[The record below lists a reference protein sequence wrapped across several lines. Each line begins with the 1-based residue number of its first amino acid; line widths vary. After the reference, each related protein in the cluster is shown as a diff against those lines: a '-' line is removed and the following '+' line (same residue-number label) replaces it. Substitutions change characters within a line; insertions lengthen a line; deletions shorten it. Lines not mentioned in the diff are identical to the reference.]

1 MEESVS
7 AISEMNNGIIE
18 FNKNLNEAN
27 LLTNGIGE
35 SLKTIAKWTGAAAI
49 SLGLQDMVSSLM
61 KINEEA
67 TKSAVILGKKAFGKE
82 LKENIRDISKNIT
95 NLQKEIGVST
105 EKAKELTNTFLKARI
120 TENLHDATA
129 AAAMFER
136 ATGAAT
142 EDVVSMYNEMYH
154 GAKMSTESVNSVMAA
169 LSKTQHTLG
178 LTENG
183 MKSVVK
189 TAGNMAIQ
197 LRGFGATDKQIQNM
211 TVSLGKY
218 ASAMENVGVSAQEAT
233 AWVEQLTNPDN
244 IEKNI
249 GLYAQMGISMTDALQ
264 GNFDGIQQGEQE
276 LAQRIVD
283 MGPIAGA
290 AYAKEFGYSYSKA
303 MKTVNLEAP
312 GQVDIDPQEQA
323 MDSLKQMSEEVL
335 GITGKIEKTFNQ
347 LKGRLLALGPAIL
360 TAIGVVVALAK
371 TKIFPKAK
379 KSIADVVAGGIQE
392 GIEGAKIGAGF
403 TGLFKNNFN
412 KANKDGS
419 GYNAADDLT
428 KIFDTIKQS
437 GDTAGKNFK
446 DTFGIYFTQLKQ
458 ASFENAKEEQKQ
470 QVMLRIQ
477 KGKNAEAELE
487 ELKRMAEKFGENIP
501 TALSNRI
508 THAEQHVKTM
518 KTSAYDLFNSGD
530 KKYKTSAV
538 KEIALAEK
546 SSKLADLK
554 AQQKSAHDLAEE
566 IKKQIRIANDSSGK
580 DREDAMSFL
589 KEKTGLQHNEV
600 ENFLKNQEKAFEDL
614 RGASQAL
621 KDATDEEGLKG
632 KINDVQGQ
640 YDSIKNENNLEGDPK
655 QRSFLARMVMKPFDS
670 IKNKALSIK
679 SGVGDWVTNASGL
692 SSEEATTGK
701 RVRRAIGNTVAKGAV
716 KGVAGLGKLA
726 KSIGKLGLKMGVMG
740 IVANLLKPL
749 IDMLKTSLAPVLED
763 LQTQIGE
770 VFQDKAFKDFINC
783 VVNLAKD
790 LVPIVMQLFKAFMP
804 IIKVLMDIIIKLVN
818 FLLPP
823 ILWVL
828 GKLLSLSGL
837 LLEGL
842 GHLPGLGALK
852 DVGKEI
858 RDAGHNMVDLS
869 HNFKANTEASQ
880 ENTEAVKSNS
890 QDQAAQMRVT
900 STYGTTSLVER
911 GAAYS
916 VDNSTAETAGAVNNL
931 NKNMTESSKA
941 SESAREEQRAVNE
954 TIVQSNYDIKQAINR
969 ILDRI
974 EGTSG
979 RVQVQMPNS

>member
-18 FNKNLNEAN
+18 FNKNLNETD

-35 SLKTIAKWTGAAAI
+35 SLRTIAKWTGAATI
-49 SLGLQDMVSSLM
+49 SLGLKDMVSSLM

-105 EKAKELTNTFLKARI
+105 EKAKELTNAFLKARI

-142 EDVVSMYNEMYH
+142 EDVISMYNEMYH

-290 AYAKEFGYSYSKA
+290 AYAREFGYSYSKA

-312 GQVDIDPQEQA
+312 GQVDIDPQEKA

-347 LKGRLLALGPAIL
+347 LKGGLLGLGPAVL
-360 TAIGVVVALAK
+360 TIMGVVLALAK

-392 GIEGAKIGAGF
+392 GIEGAKVGAGL
-403 TGLFKNNFN
+403 TGLFKKNFD
-412 KANKDGS
+412 KANKSAG
-419 GYNAADDLT
+419 GYNATGDKMEIHKTLSASGSNPFKNIMDAE
-428 KIFDTIKQS
+428 TIYHEQVKR
-437 GDTAGKNFK
+437 AK
-446 DTFGIYFTQLKQ
+446 
-458 ASFENAKEEQKQ
+458 AENAKAEQTQLAEIRIQRNKAYEAEIQTLEKLKNTLPKDSKAYKKVEDRIELMGSNANSRITSAEELFQRGGKKYHTQAVKDMALQELANRKSNFNADLSQK
-470 QVMLRIQ
+470 VDRKNSIESALRIAKHNGPGTKDYEEAMSKLMKETGKSFEDIQGALQ
-477 KGKNAEAELE
+477 KCGEDVGG
-487 ELKRMAEKFGENIP
+487 FG
-501 TALSNRI
+501 
-508 THAEQHVKTM
+508 
-518 KTSAYDLFNSGD
+518 
-530 KKYKTSAV
+530 
-538 KEIALAEK
+538 KEIHDTDLSGLDK
-546 SSKLADLK
+546 SIQDLK
-554 AQQKSAHDLAEE
+554 DKVKGIDR
-566 IKKQIRIANDSSGK
+566 KKKIIEDDESLTAPKTGLVGK
-580 DREDAMSFL
+580 ISNL
-589 KEKTGLQHNEV
+589 KEKVSGGFE
-600 ENFLKNQEKAFEDL
+600 EWKMKNGGGSL
-614 RGASQAL
+614 R
-621 KDATDEEGLKG
+621 K
-632 KINDVQGQ
+632 
-640 YDSIKNENNLEGDPK
+640 
-655 QRSFLARMVMKPFDS
+655 
-670 IKNKALSIK
+670 
-679 SGVGDWVTNASGL
+679 
-692 SSEEATTGK
+692 
-701 RVRRAIGNTVAKGAV
+701 AIGNT
-716 KGVAGLGKLA
+716 AGRQVLKLGGLA
-726 KSIGKLGLKMGVMG
+726 KSIGKLGLKMSVMA

-749 IDMLKTSLAPVLED
+749 IAQLKDKLAPVLD
-763 LQTQIGE
+763 DIQKTVGE
-770 VFQDKAFKDFINC
+770 VFESQEFKDLMDSLVDI
-783 VVNLAKD
+783 AKD
-790 LVPIVMQLFKAFMP
+790 LAPILIDLMKPFMSLFKL
-804 IIKVLMDIIIKLVN
+804 LMGLVVKLVN

-823 ILWVL
+823 LLWVL
-828 GKLLSLSGL
+828 GQIFRFSGFI
-837 LLEGL
+837 LEGL
-842 GHLPGLGALK
+842 GNIPGLGALK
-852 DVGKEI
+852 EVGASINKT
-858 RDAGHNMVDLS
+858 GHEMIKLS
-869 HNFKANTEASQ
+869 GTIGKHDKTIKDNTD
-880 ENTEAVKSNS
+880 AVKSQN
-890 QDQAAQMRVT
+890 DQAAQMRVT

-931 NKNMTESSKA
+931 NKNMAESSKA

-974 EGTSG
+974 EGTTG

>member
-18 FNKNLNEAN
+18 FNKNLNETD

-49 SLGLQDMVSSLM
+49 SLGLKDMVSSLM

-105 EKAKELTNTFLKARI
+105 EKAKELTNAFLKARI

-142 EDVVSMYNEMYH
+142 EDVISMYNEMYH

-347 LKGRLLALGPAIL
+347 LKGGLLGLGPAVL
-360 TAIGVVVALAK
+360 TIMGVVLALAK

-379 KSIADVVAGGIQE
+379 KSIADVVASGIQE
-392 GIEGAKIGAGF
+392 GIEGAKVGAGL
-403 TGLFKNNFN
+403 TGLFKKNFD
-412 KANKDGS
+412 KANKSGGGYDTTGDKIEIHKTLSASGS
-419 GYNAADDLT
+419 NPFKNIMDAE
-428 KIFDTIKQS
+428 TIYHEQVKR
-437 GDTAGKNFK
+437 AK
-446 DTFGIYFTQLKQ
+446 
-458 ASFENAKEEQKQ
+458 AENAKAEQTQLAEIRIQRNKAYEAEIQTLEKLKNTLPKDSKAYKKVEDRIELMGSNANSRITSAEELFQRGGKKYHTQAVKDMALQELASKKSNFNADLSQK
-470 QVMLRIQ
+470 VDRKNSIESALRIA
-477 KGKNAEAELE
+477 KHNGPGTKDYEEA
-487 ELKRMAEKFGENIP
+487 M
-501 TALSNRI
+501 
-508 THAEQHVKTM
+508 
-518 KTSAYDLFNSGD
+518 
-530 KKYKTSAV
+530 
-538 KEIALAEK
+538 
-546 SSKLADLK
+546 SKLMKETGKSFEDIQGALQKCGEDVGGFGKAIHDTDLSGLDESIQGLK
-554 AQQKSAHDLAEE
+554 DKVKGIDRKKKRIEDDESLTAPKTGLA
-566 IKKQIRIANDSSGK
+566 GK
-580 DREDAMSFL
+580 ISNL
-589 KEKTGLQHNEV
+589 KEKVSGGFE
-600 ENFLKNQEKAFEDL
+600 EWKMKN
-614 RGASQAL
+614 G
-621 KDATDEEGLKG
+621 GG
-632 KINDVQGQ
+632 
-640 YDSIKNENNLEGDPK
+640 
-655 QRSFLARMVMKPFDS
+655 SFRK
-670 IKNKALSIK
+670 
-679 SGVGDWVTNASGL
+679 
-692 SSEEATTGK
+692 
-701 RVRRAIGNTVAKGAV
+701 AIGNT
-716 KGVAGLGKLA
+716 AGRQVLKLGGLA
-726 KSIGKLGLKMGVMG
+726 KSIGKLGLKMGVMA

-749 IDMLKTSLAPVLED
+749 IAQLKDKLAPVLD
-763 LQTQIGE
+763 DIQKTVGE
-770 VFQDKAFKDFINC
+770 VFESQEFKDLMDSLVDI
-783 VVNLAKD
+783 AKD
-790 LVPIVMQLFKAFMP
+790 LAPILIDLMKPFMSLFKLL
-804 IIKVLMDIIIKLVN
+804 IGLVVKLVN

-823 ILWVL
+823 LLWVL
-828 GKLLSLSGL
+828 GQIFRFSGFI
-837 LLEGL
+837 LEGL
-842 GHLPGLGALK
+842 GNIPGLGALK
-852 DVGKEI
+852 EVGASINK
-858 RDAGHNMVDLS
+858 AGHEMIDLS
-869 HNFKANTEASQ
+869 GTIGKHDKTIKDNTDV
-880 ENTEAVKSNS
+880 VKSQN
-890 QDQAAQMRVT
+890 DQAAQMRVT

-931 NKNMTESSKA
+931 NKNMAESSKA

>member
-18 FNKNLNEAN
+18 FNKNLNETD

-49 SLGLQDMVSSLM
+49 SLGLKDMVSSLM

-105 EKAKELTNTFLKARI
+105 EKAKELTNAFLKARI

-142 EDVVSMYNEMYH
+142 EDVMSMYNEMYH

-290 AYAKEFGYSYSKA
+290 AYAREFGYSYSKA

-347 LKGRLLALGPAIL
+347 LKGGLLGLGPAVL
-360 TAIGVVVALAK
+360 TIMGVVLALAK

-392 GIEGAKIGAGF
+392 GIEGAKIGAGL
-403 TGLFKNNFN
+403 TGLFKKNFD
-412 KANKDGS
+412 KANKTDS
-419 GYNAADDLT
+419 GYNSTNDKLAIHQTLSA
-428 KIFDTIKQS
+428 S
-437 GDTAGKNFK
+437 GSGAMENLI
-446 DTFGIYFTQLKQ
+446 DTFSIYNAQVKK
-458 ASFENAKEEQKQ
+458 ARVENA
-470 QVMLRIQ
+470 
-477 KGKNAEAELE
+477 NAELAQLAQIKIQREKSYEAEIQSLE
-487 ELKRMAEKFGENIP
+487 KLKGTITDEK
-501 TALSNRI
+501 ALKKIQDRIDVMTSN
-508 THAEQHVKTM
+508 
-518 KTSAYDLFNSGD
+518 SNSRQN
-530 KKYKTSAV
+530 SAV
-538 KEIALAEK
+538 KLLTQGGEKYRTKAVQEMALQELADGKTKLQSQLSQKAERK
-546 SSKLADLK
+546 NSIESALRMVTANKAGTKDYEEAMSKLMK
-554 AQQKSAHDLAEE
+554 ET
-566 IKKQIRIANDSSGK
+566 GK
-580 DREDAMSFL
+580 DFVELS
-589 KEKTGLQHNEV
+589 EK
-600 ENFLKNQEKAFEDL
+600 
-614 RGASQAL
+614 
-621 KDATDEEGLKG
+621 LKG
-632 KINDVQGQ
+632 KAITSIEDFGEALGNEEFKKMGDNIE
-640 YDSIKNENNLEGDPK
+640 DLNNKIKNVTKKEEIVSKLNVKDADVGFFG
-655 QRSFLARMVMKPFDS
+655 R
-670 IKNKALSIK
+670 IKNKISNTAEGVSGRFEDWKLKNGGGNFGKAVRNSAGKVAIK
-679 SGVGDWVTNASGL
+679 GL
-692 SSEEATTGK
+692 DGLKS
-701 RVRRAIGNTVAKGAV
+701 
-716 KGVAGLGKLA
+716 LGK
-726 KSIGKLGLKMGVMG
+726 SIAGFGLKMGVMA

-749 IDMLKTSLAPVLED
+749 IEQLKEKIAPVLD
-763 LQTQIGE
+763 DIQKTVGE
-770 VFQDKAFKDFINC
+770 VFESQEFKDLMDSLVDI
-783 VVNLAKD
+783 AKD
-790 LVPIVMQLFKAFMP
+790 LAPILIDLMKPFMSIFKML
-804 IIKVLMDIIIKLVN
+804 IGLVIKLVN

-823 ILWVL
+823 LLWVL
-828 GKLLSLSGL
+828 GQIFRFSGFI
-837 LLEGL
+837 LEGL
-842 GHLPGLGALK
+842 GNIPGLGALK
-852 DVGKEI
+852 EVGASINK
-858 RDAGHNMVDLS
+858 AGHEMIGLS
-869 HNFKANTEASQ
+869 GTIGKHDETMKDNTD
-880 ENTEAVKSNS
+880 AVKSQN
-890 QDQAAQMRVT
+890 DQAAQMRVT

-931 NKNMTESSKA
+931 NKNMAESSKA

>member
-18 FNKNLNEAN
+18 FNKNLNETD

-35 SLKTIAKWTGAAAI
+35 SLRTIAKWTGAAAI
-49 SLGLQDMVSSLM
+49 SLGLKDMVSSLM

-95 NLQKEIGVST
+95 NLQKEIGIST
-105 EKAKELTNTFLKARI
+105 EKAKELTNAFLKARI

-142 EDVVSMYNEMYH
+142 EDVMSMYNEMYH

-178 LTENG
+178 LAEKG
-183 MKSVVK
+183 MNAVVK
-189 TAGNMAIQ
+189 TAGNMSIQ

-218 ASAMENVGVSAQEAT
+218 ASAMERVGVSAQEAT

-290 AYAKEFGYSYSKA
+290 AYAREFGYSYSKA

-347 LKGRLLALGPAIL
+347 LKGGLLGLGPAAL
-360 TAIGVVVALAK
+360 TVMGVVLALAK

-392 GIEGAKIGAGF
+392 GIEGAKVGAGL
-403 TGLFKNNFN
+403 TGLFKKNFD
-412 KANKDGS
+412 KANKTDS
-419 GYNAADDLT
+419 GYNSTNDKLAIHQTLSA
-428 KIFDTIKQS
+428 S
-437 GDTAGKNFK
+437 GSRAMENLI
-446 DTFGIYFTQLKQ
+446 DTFSIYNAQVKK
-458 ASFENAKEEQKQ
+458 ARVENA
-470 QVMLRIQ
+470 
-477 KGKNAEAELE
+477 NAELAQLAQIKIQREKSYEAEIQSLE
-487 ELKRMAEKFGENIP
+487 KLKGTITDEK
-501 TALSNRI
+501 ALKKIQDRIDVMTSN
-508 THAEQHVKTM
+508 
-518 KTSAYDLFNSGD
+518 SNSRQN
-530 KKYKTSAV
+530 SAV
-538 KEIALAEK
+538 KLLTQGGEKYRTKAVQEMALQELASGKINLQSQLSQKTERK
-546 SSKLADLK
+546 NSIESALRMVTANKTGTKDYEEAMSKLMK
-554 AQQKSAHDLAEE
+554 ET
-566 IKKQIRIANDSSGK
+566 GK
-580 DREDAMSFL
+580 DFAELS
-589 KEKTGLQHNEV
+589 EK
-600 ENFLKNQEKAFEDL
+600 
-614 RGASQAL
+614 
-621 KDATDEEGLKG
+621 LKG
-632 KINDVQGQ
+632 KAITSIEDFGEALGNEEFKKMGDNIE
-640 YDSIKNENNLEGDPK
+640 DLNNKIKNVTKKEEIVSKLNVKDPNVGFFG
-655 QRSFLARMVMKPFDS
+655 R
-670 IKNKALSIK
+670 IKNKISNTAEGVSGRFEDWKLKNGGGNFGKAVRNSAGKVAIK
-679 SGVGDWVTNASGL
+679 GL
-692 SSEEATTGK
+692 DGLKS
-701 RVRRAIGNTVAKGAV
+701 
-716 KGVAGLGKLA
+716 LGK
-726 KSIGKLGLKMGVMG
+726 SIAGLGLKMGMMG
-740 IVANLLKPL
+740 ILLNLLKPL

-783 VVNLAKD
+783 IVNLAKD

-880 ENTEAVKSNS
+880 ENTEAVKSSS
-890 QDQAAQMRVT
+890 QDKAAQMRVT

-931 NKNMTESSKA
+931 NKNMAESSKA

>member
-7 AISEMNNGIIE
+7 AISEMNKGIIE
-18 FNKNLNEAN
+18 FNDNLNQTD
-27 LLTNGIGE
+27 LLANGIGE
-35 SLKTIAKWTGAAAI
+35 SLRTIAKWTGAAAI
-49 SLGLQDMVSSLM
+49 SLGLKDMVSSLM

-95 NLQKEIGVST
+95 NLQKEIGIST
-105 EKAKELTNTFLKARI
+105 EKAEELTNAFLKARI

-142 EDVVSMYNEMYH
+142 EDVISMYNEMYH

-178 LTENG
+178 LTEKG
-183 MKSVVK
+183 MNAVVK
-189 TAGNMAIQ
+189 TAGNMSIQ

-218 ASAMENVGVSAQEAT
+218 ASAMESVGVSAQEAT

-290 AYAKEFGYSYSKA
+290 AYAREFGYSYSKA

-347 LKGRLLALGPAIL
+347 LKGKLLALGPAAL
-360 TAIGVVVALAK
+360 TVMGVVLALAK
-371 TKIFPKAK
+371 SKIFPKAK

-392 GIEGAKIGAGF
+392 GIEGAKVGAGL
-403 TGLFKNNFN
+403 TGLFKKNFD
-412 KANKDGS
+412 KANKTDS
-419 GYNAADDLT
+419 GYNSTNDKLAIHQTLSA
-428 KIFDTIKQS
+428 S
-437 GDTAGKNFK
+437 GGGAMENLI
-446 DTFGIYFTQLKQ
+446 DTFSIYNAQVKK
-458 ASFENAKEEQKQ
+458 ARAENANVELAQLAQIK
-470 QVMLRIQ
+470 IQ
-477 KGKNAEAELE
+477 REKSYEAEIQSLE
-487 ELKRMAEKFGENIP
+487 KLKGTITDEK
-501 TALSNRI
+501 ALKKIQDRIDVMTSN
-508 THAEQHVKTM
+508 
-518 KTSAYDLFNSGD
+518 SNSRQN
-530 KKYKTSAV
+530 SAV
-538 KEIALAEK
+538 KLLTQGGKKYRTKAVQEMALQELASGKINLQSQLSQKTERK
-546 SSKLADLK
+546 NSIESALRMVTANKAGTKDYEEAMSKLMK
-554 AQQKSAHDLAEE
+554 ET
-566 IKKQIRIANDSSGK
+566 GK
-580 DREDAMSFL
+580 DFAELS
-589 KEKTGLQHNEV
+589 EK
-600 ENFLKNQEKAFEDL
+600 
-614 RGASQAL
+614 
-621 KDATDEEGLKG
+621 LKG
-632 KINDVQGQ
+632 KAITSIEDFGEALGNEEFKKMGDNIE
-640 YDSIKNENNLEGDPK
+640 DLNNKIKNVTKKEEIVSKLNVKDPNVGFFG
-655 QRSFLARMVMKPFDS
+655 R
-670 IKNKALSIK
+670 IKNKISNTAEGVSGRFEDWKLKNGGGNFGKAVRNSAGKVAIK
-679 SGVGDWVTNASGL
+679 
-692 SSEEATTGK
+692 
-701 RVRRAIGNTVAKGAV
+701 
-716 KGVAGLGKLA
+716 GLGGLKSLG
-726 KSIGKLGLKMGVMG
+726 KSIAGLGLKMGVMG
-740 IVANLLKPL
+740 ILLNLLKPL
-749 IDMLKTSLAPVLED
+749 IDTLKTSLAPVLED

-783 VVNLAKD
+783 IVNLAKE
-790 LVPIVMQLFKAFMP
+790 LVPIVMKLFKAFMP

-858 RDAGHNMVDLS
+858 RDAGHNMIDLS

-880 ENTEAVKSNS
+880 ENTEAVKSQN
-890 QDQAAQMRVT
+890 DQAAQMRVT

-931 NKNMTESSKA
+931 NKNMAESSKA